1 MNPTREESLIAVNR
15 TARERAPVAR
25 CRRDTPAARELKP
38 PVEITRSTRQ
48 ANGSRM
54 KFILTTHNVTLT
66 EAIEQHILD
75 CLDKLDHIDRWLIDA
90 RVAIEKDH
98 TGKAPDKTFKCGI
111 RLGVRGNDL
120 FAEDKNAD
128 LYAAI
133 DAATKKLEQQIR
145 QKHSKAKAKKHK
157 VASRLKEKA
166 RAKADK
172 AE

>member
-1 MNPTREESLIAVNR
+1 
-15 TARERAPVAR
+15 
-25 CRRDTPAARELKP
+25 
-38 PVEITRSTRQ
+38 
-48 ANGSRM
+48 M

-66 EAIEQHILD
+66 DAIEQHILD
-75 CLDKLDHIDRWLIDA
+75 RVDKLEHIDRWLIDA

-111 RLGVRGNDL
+111 RLGIRGNDL

-133 DAATKKLEQQIR
+133 DAAAKKLEQQLR
-145 QKHSKAKAKKHK
+145 QKHSKAKATKHK

-166 RAKADK
+166 RAKA
-172 AE
+172 E

>member
-1 MNPTREESLIAVNR
+1 LRNLPNA
-15 TARERAPVAR
+15 TAP
-25 CRRDTPAARELKP
+25 KQ
-38 PVEITRSTRQ
+38 PVEITAANRQ
-48 ANGSRM
+48 APRPPM

-75 CLDKLDHIDRWLIDA
+75 CLDKLEHIDRWLIDA
-90 RVAIEKDH
+90 RVSIEKDH
-98 TGKAPDKTFKCGI
+98 TGKAPDKTFKCGM

-120 FAEDKNAD
+120 FAEDRNAD

-133 DAATKKLEQQIR
+133 DAATRKLEQQLR

-157 VASRLKEKA
+157 IASRLKEKA
-166 RAKADK
+166 RSK